1 MSDRLIVLSEEDT
14 KPPKPWYKE
23 GLRFKCTECG
33 QCCTGAPGFVWVTD
47 EEIEKIANFLKLSI
61 QEFTKTFLRKVDGR
75 VSLREMPKSF
85 DCVFLRNKRCSI
97 YPVRPTQCKT
107 FPWWSTM
114 LSSEEAW
121 REAAGWCEGIS
132 EEAPVVPYE
141 TIAEG
146 LQSNNKK

>member
-1 MSDRLIVLSEEDT
+1 MSDRLTVLSEANT
-14 KPPKPWYKE
+14 KPPEPWYKK

-33 QCCTGAPGFVWVTD
+33 QCCTGAPGFVWVTE
-47 EEIEKIANFLKLSI
+47 EEIERIANFLKISI
-61 QEFTKTFLRKVDGR
+61 KEFTKTYLRKVDGR

-85 DCVFLRNKRCSI
+85 DCVFLHNKRCSI

-121 REAAGWCEGIS
+121 REAASWCEGIND
-132 EEAPVVPYE
+132 EAPIVHYE
-141 TIAEG
+141 AIAES
-146 LQSNNKK
+146 LENKSK